1 MDKRCKGCKYKVHEE
16 NDVNEAWGFCSCMDK
31 ELREITN
38 KHRKELNK
46 YSAKYGLV
54 KNSDSMPDNVF
65 PSCQMVQSA
74 YYEMYDCYCNH
85 YTAPIEWVPTK
96 LEVSDNEEW
105 L

>member
-1 MDKRCKGCKYKVHEE
+1 MDKRCKDCKYKVYEK

-54 KNSDSMPDNVF
+54 KDSNNMPDNVF

-74 YYEMYDCYCNH
+74 YYEICDCYCNH
-85 YTAPIEWVPTK
+85 YTVPIECVPIK
-96 LEVSDNEEW
+96 WEESDKEE
-105 L
+105 

>member
-1 MDKRCKGCKYKVHEE
+1 MDKRCKDCKYKVYIE
-16 NDVNEAWGFCSCMDK
+16 NDINEVWGFCSCMDK
-31 ELREITN
+31 KLREITN

-74 YYEMYDCYCNH
+74 YYEMYDCYCNY
-85 YTAPIEWVPTK
+85 YTVPIKCVQTK
-96 LEVSDNEEW
+96 WEDSDKEE
-105 L
+105 